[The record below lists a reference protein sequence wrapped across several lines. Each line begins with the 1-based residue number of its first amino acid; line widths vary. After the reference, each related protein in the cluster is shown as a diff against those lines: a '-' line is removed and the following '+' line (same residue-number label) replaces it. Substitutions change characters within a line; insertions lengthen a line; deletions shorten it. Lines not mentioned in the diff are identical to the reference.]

1 MVPKEHRHSRSE
13 LGITRA
19 SGYAAS
25 CKINVQAQ
33 RKQHISIKTRR
44 LLCKRTNIKRRV
56 LSLRQGPRPGK
67 DKRRSTNKVSL
78 IKSKHTPSSAG
89 RMPEHARIVSPH
101 FLEHGKRQAVSQHK
115 VKSGL
120 QEVAMC
126 RRSQSSDNTN
136 PALSRH
142 GSKLLPCSTTLH
154 TLMEPLPQQYKTHK
168 RPVPA
173 QGPYLSNFF
182 STRQQHR
189 RIRTVP
195 MRAHAAKRTTQRCGY
210 KSKIKSSNTKACKCN
225 YSN

>member
-89 RMPEHARIVSPH
+89 RMPEDARIVLPH

-120 QEVAMC
+120 QEVATC

-154 TLMEPLPQQYKTHK
+154 SLMEPLPQQYKTHK
-168 RPVPA
+168 RPVAAAEVVRPSA
-173 QGPYLSNFF
+173 RALPKSFF
-182 STRQQHR
+182 FNQAAASPHSDS
-189 RIRTVP
+189 
-195 MRAHAAKRTTQRCGY
+195 AHAGPCG
-210 KSKIKSSNTKACKCN
+210 KEDHAEMWIQIKD
-225 YSN
+225 